1 MSNKLIN
8 EIDGVLEE
16 GDKVKLSSDG
26 DISVKKAIA
35 NHITIRDDS
44 VGAIISI
51 NKKYLKDLVDFIQK
65 EF

>member
-1 MSNKLIN
+1 MNEELLNK
-8 EIDGVLEE
+8 IDDVLEE

-35 NHITIRDDS
+35 NHITIRDDN
-44 VGAIISI
+44 VGAVISI
-51 NKKYLKDLVDFIQK
+51 NKRYLKDLVDFIQK

>member
-1 MSNKLIN
+1 MSKEILNKIN
-8 EIDGVLEE
+8 SVLEE
-16 GDKVKLSSDG
+16 GEKVKLSSDG

-44 VGAIISI
+44 VGAVISI
-51 NKKYLKDLVDFIQK
+51 NKKYLKALVYFIQK

>member
-1 MSNKLIN
+1 MNDELLNK
-8 EIDGVLEE
+8 IDGVLEE

-26 DISVKKAIA
+26 GISVKKAIA

>member
-1 MSNKLIN
+1 MSN
-8 EIDGVLEE
+8 EILNKIAGVLEE
-16 GDKVKLSSDG
+16 GKVVKLSSDG

>member
-8 EIDGVLEE
+8 EIDDVLEE

-51 NKKYLKDLVDFIQK
+51 NKKYLKALVDFIQK